1 MPDEI
6 VIMIIAVVGLLGFSI
21 RSIVKVVMDADIRKL
36 ELRHGAQSSENAAS
50 SSEIEQLRAE
60 IAQLRETTTSHA
72 LSLQRSVERLDH
84 RVEFVERRVS
94 TSVTAES
101 VQPETQQIGVR
112 R

>member
-36 ELRHGAQSSENAAS
+36 ELRRGAQAGEAAAS
-50 SSEIEQLRAE
+50 SSEIQQLRAE

-72 LSLQRSVERLDH
+72 LSLQHSVERLDH
-84 RVEFVERRVS
+84 RVEFVERKVS
-94 TSVTAES
+94 DSITAETAR
-101 VQPETQQIGVR
+101 PEAQQVR
-112 R
+112 VGR